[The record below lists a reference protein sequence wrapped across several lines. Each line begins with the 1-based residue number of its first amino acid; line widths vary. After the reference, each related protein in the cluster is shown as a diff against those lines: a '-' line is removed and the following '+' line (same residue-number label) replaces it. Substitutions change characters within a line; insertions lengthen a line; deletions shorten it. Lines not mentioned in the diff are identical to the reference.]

1 MIWPFA
7 SSFRPELEGV

>member
-7 SSFRPELEGV
+7 SSCRPELEGV